1 MGTAIRSLMYKVILS
16 FCWRSRPM
24 KPVVAIIAFAA
35 SLGASLALPAQ
46 AQDTFPSKPIR
57 LVVPFPAG
65 GATDTIARLIGQK
78 VSAQAG
84 QPVVI
89 DNRGGAAGNIG
100 SDNVAKSPGDGYS
113 VLQTVS
119 ALSLSPALYRK
130 LPFNPV
136 KDFTAVTQLTASPL
150 IIVANAKT
158 GISSLKDLVERAK
171 AKPGG
176 LNFGS
181 GGVGNPQHLTMEMLK
196 AAAGIDIVHIP
207 FKGDAPLFT
216 SLVAGDIELACV
228 PLSTALPHIQA
239 GTLKALAVTGAT
251 RVAAFPNVPAVAE
264 TYPGFVSTSWQGW
277 FVPASTPNDIVM
289 KLNGYARGALQTPE
303 VLAALKTFGSE
314 PVGNSPEQFGASF
327 KAEVERFT
335 KIVNDLKL
343 PPQD

>member
-1 MGTAIRSLMYKVILS
+1 
-16 FCWRSRPM
+16 M
-24 KPVVAIIAFAA
+24 KSIAAVVVLAA
-35 SLGASLALPAQ
+35 SFSASLILPAP

-57 LVVPFPAG
+57 VVVPFPAG
-65 GATDTIARLIGQK
+65 GATDNIARLIGQK
-78 VSAQAG
+78 VSAESG
-84 QPVVI
+84 QTVII

-113 VLQTVS
+113 ILQTVN
-119 ALSLSPALYRK
+119 ALALSPALYKK
-130 LPFNPV
+130 LPFDPV
-136 KDFTAVTQLTASPL
+136 KDLTAVTQLTASPL

-171 AKPGG
+171 AKPGA

-196 AAAGIDIVHIP
+196 AAAGVDIVHIP

-216 SLVAGDIELACV
+216 SLIAGDIELAV
-228 PLSTALPHIQA
+228 TPLSTALPHIQA
-239 GTLKALAVTGAT
+239 GTLKALAVTGPA
-251 RVAAFPNVPAVAE
+251 RVAAFKDVPTVAE
-264 TYPGFVSTSWQGW
+264 TYPGFISTSWLGW
-277 FVPASTPNDIVM
+277 FVPASTPKDIVM
-289 KLNGYARGALQTPE
+289 KLNGYARNALQTPE

-314 PVGNSPEQFGASF
+314 PVGSSPEQFGPAF
-327 KAEVERFT
+327 KAEVERFV

>member
-1 MGTAIRSLMYKVILS
+1 MKRVLAI
-16 FCWRSRPM
+16 
-24 KPVVAIIAFAA
+24 AAFA
-35 SLGASLALPAQ
+35 ASLALPAH
-46 AQDTFPSKPIR
+46 AADNYPSKPIR

-65 GATDTIARLIGQK
+65 GATDNIARLMGQK
-78 VSAQAG
+78 ASEAAG
-84 QPVVI
+84 QPFII

-100 SDNVAKSPGDGYS
+100 SDSVAKSPGDGY
-113 VLQTVS
+113 VILQTVS

-130 LPFNPV
+130 LPFDPV
-136 KDFTAVTQLTASPL
+136 KDLAAISQLTASPL

-158 GISSLKDLVERAK
+158 GISSLKDLIERAK
-171 AKPGG
+171 AKPGA

-216 SLVAGDIELACV
+216 SLVAGDIELACT

-239 GTLKALAVTGAT
+239 GTLKALAVTGPT
-251 RVAAFPNVPAVAE
+251 RVSVFPDVPAVAE
-264 TYPGFVSTSWQGW
+264 TYPGFISTSWQGW
-277 FVPASTPNDIVM
+277 FAPASTPRDIVM
-289 KLNGYARGALQTPE
+289 KLNGYARAALQTPE
-303 VLAALKTFGSE
+303 VLAAFKTYGSD
-314 PVGNSPEQFGASF
+314 PVGSSPEQFGASF

-335 KIVNDLKL
+335 KVVNDLKL